1 MARDQFR
8 RSDRTEPPLEELLQ
22 DEVTH
27 LVMRRD
33 GVAMRDLLAVI
44 DGYRRRAKPRGS
56 EGRAKGYSGI
66 AA

>member
-8 RSDRTEPPLEELLQ
+8 RSARTEPPLEELLQ

-44 DGYRRRAKPRGS
+44 DGYRRRAKPR
-56 EGRAKGYSGI
+56 EPQDRAKGYSGI

>member
-8 RSDRTEPPLEELLQ
+8 RSARGEPPLEELLQ

-44 DGYRRRAKPRGS
+44 DGYRRRAKPGHHS
-56 EGRAKGYSGI
+56 GRDRRYSGF

>member
-8 RSDRTEPPLEELLQ
+8 RSARSEPPLEELLQ

-44 DGYRRRAKPRGS
+44 DGYRRRAKPDSEQGRG
-56 EGRAKGYSGI
+56 KGYSGL

>member
-1 MARDQFR
+1 MARNGFR
-8 RSDRTEPPLEELLQ
+8 RTARTEPPLDELLQ

-33 GVAMRDLLAVI
+33 GIAMHDLLAVI
-44 DGYRRRAKPRGS
+44 EGYRRRARPARDGS
-56 EGRAKGYSGI
+56 GL